1 MILSLKKCI
10 IQVLE
15 PICEAKFHAHSYGFW
30 PNRAA
35 SHAIARAQSLTNVS
49 KLHYVVNVDIK
60 RFFDNVNHGKLLK
73 QMWAMGIR
81 DKSLISII
89 GKILKWGFE
98 IEEVGR
104 PDKGTPQ
111 DGIISPLLSNIVL
124 NEFDWWLN
132 DQWETKSTNV
142 RKKKTNFLG
151 FALYVTK
158 KGRKYVS
165 KVIFRKKRKR
175 QWKPSSKSNSK

>member
-1 MILSLKKCI
+1 M
-10 IQVLE
+10 
-15 PICEAKFHAHSYGFW
+15 
-30 PNRAA
+30 
-35 SHAIARAQSLTNVS
+35 TNVS

-124 NEFDWWLN
+124 NEFDW
-132 DQWETKSTNV
+132 
-142 RKKKTNFLG
+142 
-151 FALYVTK
+151 
-158 KGRKYVS
+158 
-165 KVIFRKKRKR
+165 
-175 QWKPSSKSNSK
+175 